1 MENGPFEDVSAIKIV
16 IFHCHVSLLEGNH
29 GYFKKLWGKRP
40 HPGSFRGET
49 IITSQF
55 DYGTGTQ
62 LLTSINRWPKL
73 WHLPVTTICNIDAG
87 PLLRPKKRP
96 KTTNHDKSR
105 DRIDLF
111 CFTGNV
117 KRNNKSIALKRMYT
131 IKQTLSSYDIYD
143 MYLIK

>member
-73 WHLPVTTICNIDAG
+73 WYLPVTTICNIDAG
-87 PLLRPKKRP
+87 PLLRPKKKAQNYQPRQ
-96 KTTNHDKSR
+96 
-105 DRIDLF
+105 
-111 CFTGNV
+111 
-117 KRNNKSIALKRMYT
+117 IA
-131 IKQTLSSYDIYD
+131 
-143 MYLIK
+143 